1 MSGTRD
7 SNLPLVSIIM
17 NIWNGAPYLREA
29 IDSVIAQTF
38 RNWEL
43 IAWDDCSTDTS
54 AEIVKSYRDPR
65 IRYVRAAEQVPL
77 GQARSLALRE
87 VRGEWIAFLDQ
98 DDIWVADKLAK
109 QLALATSAPDVG
121 LVYGRTVS
129 FTVSGKRRD
138 FDHRHEFEPLPEG
151 AILDRLFID
160 ACFLAMSSAMFRRS
174 ALEELGNIP
183 PNIQMSPDYHMYLGV
198 LQRHTARA
206 VQDVIC
212 YYRLH
217 NSNMTSRWFKQ
228 VHCECLWLIDRWGEP
243 VAPRVLSWRRKVH
256 STLVALE
263 ELRSPKT
270 RREGLRRLMSDGS
283 LPYLFSRPLARGY
296 RALKRKIQQ
305 PYWQRSAP
313 TREAI

>member
-1 MSGTRD
+1 MSVTGD
-7 SNLPLVSIIM
+7 SHLPLVSIIM

-38 RNWEL
+38 SDWEL
-43 IAWDDCSTDTS
+43 IAWDDCSTDNS
-54 AEIVKSYRDPR
+54 AEIVKSYTDAR

-77 GQARSLALRE
+77 GRARSLALQE

-98 DDIWVADKLAK
+98 DDIWVADKLQK
-109 QLALATSAPDVG
+109 QIALATSASDVG

-129 FTVSGKRRD
+129 FTPSGEKRD

-174 ALEELGNIP
+174 ALEELGSIP
-183 PNIQMSPDYHMYLGV
+183 PNIKMSPDYHMYLGV
-198 LQRHTARA
+198 LQRYTARA

-263 ELRSPKT
+263 ELRARES
-270 RREGLRRLMSDGS
+270 RREGLRRLLSDGS
-283 LPYLFSRPLARGY
+283 LPYLISRPFARSY
-296 RALKRKIQQ
+296 RACKRKLQR
-305 PYWQRSAP
+305 PYWQRSST
-313 TREAI
+313 TREAV